1 MNLQWFA
8 CKCNEFVIK
17 ILIRIKP
24 HHVLEFKIFFINVG
38 KFQKKLFNFTLT
50 FNRFIQI
57 FHIFNT
63 FRKHGQT
70 KRIQL
75 ICQINSK

>member
-8 CKCNEFVIK
+8 CKCNEFIIK
-17 ILIRIKP
+17 ILIQNKS
-24 HHVLEFKIFFINVG
+24 HDVLEFKIVFINVG
-38 KFQKKLFNFTLT
+38 KFQQKKFNFTLT

-63 FRKHGQT
+63 LGKHGQNKMT
-70 KRIQL
+70 QL
-75 ICQINSK
+75 ICQNSSK

>member
-8 CKCNEFVIK
+8 YKCNEFIIK
-17 ILIRIKP
+17 RLIRIKS
-24 HHVLEFKIFFINVG
+24 HDVLEFKIVFINVG
-38 KFQKKLFNFTLT
+38 NFFKEIFNFTLT

-63 FRKHGQT
+63 LGKHGQN
-70 KRIQL
+70 KMIQL
-75 ICQINSK
+75 ISQINSK